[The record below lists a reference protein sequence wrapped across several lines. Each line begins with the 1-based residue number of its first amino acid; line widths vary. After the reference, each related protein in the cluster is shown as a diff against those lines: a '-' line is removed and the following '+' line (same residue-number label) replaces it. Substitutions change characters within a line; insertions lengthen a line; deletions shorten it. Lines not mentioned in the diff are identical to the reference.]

1 MKLAAV
7 HLGRP
12 VVVPDVR
19 RDDRWGRFHEIAVE
33 SGLVACWSTPVVGS
47 DGEPVGTFAVY
58 HGAPHDPTDRERRL
72 VEWFTH
78 IASVAI
84 EHSRLLALRQVHRE
98 AEVARRIA
106 EDHSTAKSA
115 LLTSVSHEIRTPLQA
130 IKGFTELLSTLDLE
144 PERRSE
150 ALARI
155 NSAADH
161 LLSLVT
167 DVLDI
172 SRAEANALPLRP
184 AAEEVARS
192 VDEVV
197 DLTSP
202 LAAERGVSVRTRLVD
217 EDHVRADP
225 DRLRQVL
232 LNLIGNALRRGV
244 HGANAPRRGRRL
256 TVR

>member
-115 LLTSVSHEIRTPLQA
+115 LLTSVM
-130 IKGFTELLSTLDLE
+130 
-144 PERRSE
+144 
-150 ALARI
+150 
-155 NSAADH
+155 
-161 LLSLVT
+161 
-167 DVLDI
+167 
-172 SRAEANALPLRP
+172 P
-184 AAEEVARS
+184 AMR
-192 VDEVV
+192 
-197 DLTSP
+197 
-202 LAAERGVSVRTRLVD
+202 
-217 EDHVRADP
+217 
-225 DRLRQVL
+225 
-232 LNLIGNALRRGV
+232 
-244 HGANAPRRGRRL
+244 
-256 TVR
+256 